1 MPGKK
6 LITIGRIIKEWGLKG
21 EIIAEPLTFNIER
34 FEYLIGKVVFLER
47 SAAAQEISPA
57 KITKVGYHKGMLR
70 IAIEGCVSPEDAKR
84 LRNALIKID
93 SDDSPSQPE
102 GVYYHYQI
110 IGLPVYTSDGD
121 FLGNVREIIETGSND
136 VYVAVKHGEETLVP
150 AIEEVIKDIDIV
162 SGKIIVNIIDAAN
175 C

>member
-1 MPGKK
+1 MSGTK

-21 EIIAEPLTFNIER
+21 EVIAEPLTFKIER
-34 FEYLIGKVVFLER
+34 FEDLIGKVVFLER
-47 SAAAQEISPA
+47 SAAVQEVSTA

-70 IAIEGCVSPEDAKR
+70 IAIEGCISPEDARR

-93 SDDSPSQPE
+93 SDDSPPQPE

-110 IGLPVYTSDGD
+110 IGLPVYTSEGD

-136 VYVAVKHGEETLVP
+136 VYVAVKNGEETLIP
-150 AIEEVIKDIDIV
+150 AIDKFIKNIDIEA
-162 SGKIIVNIIDAAN
+162 GKIIVNMIDAAN